1 MPKMKT
7 HKATVKR
14 IKVTGT
20 GKLMHKKCGG
30 AHLKS
35 KMSSK
40 QKRRVR
46 RMVELAKV
54 DCPRIKKLI
63 RPGGQL

>member
-14 IKVTGT
+14 VKVTGT

-30 AHLKS
+30 AHLKT

-46 RMVELAKV
+46 RYVALAKV
-54 DCPRIKKLI
+54 DCKRIVKLI
-63 RPGGQL
+63 RPGGKL

>member
-40 QKRRVR
+40 AKRRVR
-46 RMVELAKV
+46 RYVAVAKV
-54 DCPRIKKLI
+54 DCPRLVQLI